1 MGSRVNPARILCVNC
16 NVCVNKLRRYPALA
30 LDLRVTALICS
41 WVYPQIVLED
51 DYVCE
56 ACRDLA
62 ITAVNINLREV
73 PGNEEAG
80 PSTRKKGHK
89 NVCLLCG
96 CSLLIRQSN
105 KILRENPTDVQ
116 QCVKNIIE
124 SRVSQ
129 EISSSDELCQA
140 CWLRIKRELYGYSF
154 QLQFCLLYGFGAYI
168 F

>member
-129 EISSSDELCQA
+129 EFAARAKPRLTASYIYKDLLQRY
-140 CWLRIKRELYGYSF
+140 LHQMNYVKLVGY
-154 QLQFCLLYGFGAYI
+154 A
-168 F
+168 